1 MLQDRQYQIDAAVVR
16 VMKTR
21 KALSHKLLVAEL
33 MAQLKFPVSAVRA
46 GQGRAGQGRAGQ
58 GSVAGLE

>member
-46 GQGRAGQGRAGQ
+46 GQG
-58 GSVAGLE
+58 SVAALE